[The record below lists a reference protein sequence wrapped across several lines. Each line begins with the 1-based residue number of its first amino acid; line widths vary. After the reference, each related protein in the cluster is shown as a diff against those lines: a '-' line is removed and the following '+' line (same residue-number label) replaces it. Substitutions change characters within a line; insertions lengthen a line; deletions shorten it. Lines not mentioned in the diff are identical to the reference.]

1 MKTPYIGI
9 VDFSDFGQVQDMLRV
24 FKAHLAQG
32 SIRKLHVGLMMSYKT
47 LNGLPTKWLS
57 VFPPK
62 EQIADIFASDE
73 TYNCLHYADY
83 DNDPE
88 LWGSLTRAISFGGT
102 GIHALQLD
110 MIWPDPAQIANAVHA
125 SRKQIE
131 VILQIGKNAL
141 AEVND
146 DPKAVVERL
155 RDYDSVIH
163 RVLLDKSMGRGI
175 GMDAQVLLPFARAI
189 KESLPDIGLGA
200 AGGLG
205 PKTVSRIIPLIEE
218 VPDIS
223 FDAQGQLRPSGNAL
237 DPVDWGYAE
246 EYLIQALKVV

>member
-1 MKTPYIGI
+1 MIPYIGV
-9 VDFSDFGQVQDMLRV
+9 VDFSDFGQVQDMLSV
-24 FKAHLAQG
+24 FNAHLPQG
-32 SIRKLHVGLMMSYKT
+32 CNRKLHVGLMMSYKT
-47 LNGLPTKWLS
+47 LNGLPTKWLD
-57 VFPPK
+57 VFPSK
-62 EQIADIFASDE
+62 EKIADIFASDE

-83 DNDPE
+83 DNDLE
-88 LWGSLTRAISFGGT
+88 LWKSLARAISYGGT

-110 MIWPDPAQIANAVHA
+110 MIWPDPVQVANGVHA

-146 DPKAVVERL
+146 DPRAVVERL
-155 RDYDSVIH
+155 REYDGIVH

-189 KESLPDIGLGA
+189 RESLPNIGLGG

-205 PKTVSRIIPLIEE
+205 PKTVSRIKPLLEE
-218 VPDIS
+218 IPDIS

-237 DPVDWGYAE
+237 DPIDLSYVG
-246 EYLIQALKVV
+246 EYLIESLKIV

>member
-1 MKTPYIGI
+1 MMAPYIGV
-9 VDFSDFGQVQDMLRV
+9 VDFSDFEQVQSMLRV
-24 FKAHLAQG
+24 FNSHLPQG
-32 SIRKLHVGLMMSYKT
+32 SNRKLHVGLMMSYKT
-47 LNGLPTKWLS
+47 LNGLATKWLN

-62 EQIADIFASDE
+62 EGIANIFGSDE

-88 LWGSLTRAISFGGT
+88 LWKSLARAISYGGT

-110 MIWPDPAQIANAVHA
+110 MIWPDPGQIANGVHA

-146 DPKAVVERL
+146 DPQAVVERL
-155 RDYDSVIH
+155 RDYDGVIH

-189 KESLPDIGLGA
+189 KESLPSIGLGA

-205 PKTVSRIIPLIEE
+205 PKTVSKILPLIQEM
-218 VPDIS
+218 PDMS

-237 DPVDWGYAE
+237 DPIDWNYAG
-246 EYLIQALKVV
+246 EYLIQSLKIV